1 MGTTGLVDQTPLT
14 FIPDSREAPE
24 LELRVNFGMFAGR
37 DATNAEIDDL
47 ARDLLGVL
55 RRVSIVSLRRHEFD
69 GEVEAAIHQV
79 KVEAS
84 TSSSSRASRSSTPGR
99 AGRSSTGTLSS
110 PRSTRSPSRRSAD
123 TSRRRRYSRRAPP

>member
-84 TSSSSRASRSSTPGR
+84 STDARQPGGDLEAR
-99 AGRSSTGTLSS
+99 LLELVDAW
-110 PRSTRSPSRRSAD
+110 A
-123 TSRRRRYSRRAPP
+123 RRAIEHRHVELAEVDALPEPA

>member
-84 TSSSSRASRSSTPGR
+84 STDAREPG
-99 AGRSSTGTLSS
+99 
-110 PRSTRSPSRRSAD
+110 AD
-123 TSRRRRYSRRAPP
+123 LEARLLELVDAWARRAIEHRHVELAEVDALPEPA

>member
-1 MGTTGLVDQTPLT
+1 MDQTPLT
-14 FIPDSREAPE
+14 FIPEPRGAPE
-24 LELRVNFGMFAGR
+24 LEIRVNFGMFANR

-55 RRVSIVSLRRHEFD
+55 RRVSIVSLRRHEVD

-84 TSSSSRASRSSTPGR
+84 AADALEP
-99 AGRSSTGTLSS
+99 AGDLEATLLELV
-110 PRSTRSPSRRSAD
+110 D
-123 TSRRRRYSRRAPP
+123 TWARRAIEHRHVELADVDPLPDTA

>member
-37 DATNAEIDDL
+37 DATTAEIDDL

-84 TSSSSRASRSSTPGR
+84 STDAREPG
-99 AGRSSTGTLSS
+99 
-110 PRSTRSPSRRSAD
+110 AD
-123 TSRRRRYSRRAPP
+123 LEARLLELVDAWARRAIEHRHVELAEVDALPEPA

>member
-1 MGTTGLVDQTPLT
+1 VGTTGLVDQTPLT

-84 TSSSSRASRSSTPGR
+84 STDAREPG
-99 AGRSSTGTLSS
+99 
-110 PRSTRSPSRRSAD
+110 AD
-123 TSRRRRYSRRAPP
+123 LEARLLELVDAWARRAIEHRHVELAEVDALPEPA